1 MPESPPPS
9 PAESPPPLVP
19 RGRLGARIIQRYSGD
34 APPADSAQFPT
45 ANLASAAGVAAVALF
60 GLLILGVLYT
70 LYFART
76 LLVPIAAAALLGFLL
91 TPPIR
96 LLRHYGIPA
105 MVGTIVV
112 FVTFIATVGVSA
124 YLLAPPAAR
133 VLSQLPEDAE
143 RAEVRLRGIT
153 QRVSDVREA
162 VDEVADVS
170 TGSPDDGTQPG
181 EPDVVRVAP
190 ELLSSRIIGGA
201 RSFAIGSA
209 AAAFLLF
216 LLLASGERFLRR
228 TISML
233 PTLDQQKRLVRIFR
247 GIERDLSVYL
257 VTTSIINAAL
267 GIAVGFALFLIGV
280 PNPVLW
286 GIAVAVLNFAPY
298 IGTVVGVLM
307 VGLVAI
313 ASIDDLG
320 RALSAPAAYMLL
332 NVLESYLVTPQI
344 VGARFS
350 INPVAVFLAVA
361 FWGWI
366 WGIPGAFL
374 AVPILTATSIV
385 CANVETLRPIAS
397 LLRA

>member
-1 MPESPPPS
+1 
-9 PAESPPPLVP
+9 
-19 RGRLGARIIQRYSGD
+19 
-34 APPADSAQFPT
+34 
-45 ANLASAAGVAAVALF
+45 
-60 GLLILGVLYT
+60 
-70 LYFART
+70 
-76 LLVPIAAAALLGFLL
+76 
-91 TPPIR
+91 
-96 LLRHYGIPA
+96 
-105 MVGTIVV
+105 
-112 FVTFIATVGVSA
+112 VSV
-124 YLLAPPAAR
+124 YLLAPPAAS
-133 VLSQLPEDAE
+133 VLSQLPRDVE

-170 TGSPDDGTQPG
+170 TGPPDDVEQPG
-181 EPDVVRVAP
+181 EPDIVRVAP
-190 ELLSSRIIGGA
+190 ELLSARIIGGA

-298 IGTVVGVLM
+298 IGTVIGVLM

-320 RALSAPAAYMLL
+320 RALFAPAAYMLL
-332 NVLESYLVTPQI
+332 NALESYLVTPQI

-366 WGIPGAFL
+366 WGVPGAFL
-374 AVPILTATSIV
+374 AVPILTATSII

-397 LLRA
+397 ILRS